1 LARVLALRIRSR
13 LPGPFGSGALAHLP
27 AGDEIPGARVLDR
40 RLLRLAAPIALG
52 ALALTACGSS
62 SGGSSSSGGGKKTYT
77 IAYQGP
83 LSGDNAQL
91 GINMDNGVKLALDQA
106 KGLPFNLKFTDSDDV
121 GDPAQAPAAARKLL
135 DNSNVVAV
143 VGPAFSGATAASEP
157 LFSQADLVSV
167 SPSATRADL
176 THLGFKSFVRVVTGD
191 TIQGAQ
197 MADYV
202 AKALKAKTAYVVDDK
217 SPYGAGLTKFVKEQ
231 LTTDGVTFK
240 SEGLAPTKDYSAIA
254 TKAVASKSD
263 VLVYGGYFAELA
275 LFVKALKSAGFKGA
289 IVSGDGSKDDQL
301 VKQAGAAA
309 ENVYLT
315 CACGGPTPAGDATVE
330 QFGKDYQAKFGSPP
344 GTYSAEAFDAA
355 NLIIAAMKGL
365 GSDITRS
372 SITAAVKKTSG
383 FKGVSHTITFDQNGE
398 GGAGQIFMHQVK
410 GGKITLLGDIA
421 ELAK

>member
-1 LARVLALRIRSR
+1 V
-13 LPGPFGSGALAHLP
+13 
-27 AGDEIPGARVLDR
+27 
-40 RLLRLAAPIALG
+40 G
-52 ALALTACGSS
+52 ALALTACGGS
-62 SGGSSSSGGGKKTYT
+62 SGGGSGGGGKKTYT

-91 GINMDNGVKLALDQA
+91 GINMDNGVKLALEQA
-106 KGLPFNLKFTDSDDV
+106 KDLPFTLKFTDSDDV
-121 GDPAQAPAAARKLL
+121 GDPAQAPAAARKLI
-135 DNSNVVAV
+135 DNTNVVAV

-157 LFSQADLVSV
+157 LFTQADMISV

-176 THLGFKSFVRVVTGD
+176 THLGFNSFVRVVTGD
-191 TIQGAQ
+191 TVQGAQ
-197 MADYV
+197 LADYV
-202 AKALKAKTAYVVDDK
+202 SKALKAKTAYVVDDK
-217 SPYGAGLTKFVKEQ
+217 SAYGAGLTKFVKQE
-231 LTTDGVTFK
+231 LTKNGVSFK
-240 SEGLAPTKDYSAIA
+240 EEGLAPTKDYSALA
-254 TKAVASKSD
+254 TKVTAAKVD
-263 VLVYGGYFAELA
+263 VLVYGGYFAEMA
-275 LFVKALKSAGFKGA
+275 LFAKALKAAGVKGA
-289 IVSGDGSKDDQL
+289 IVSDDGAKDDQL

-309 ENVYLT
+309 EGIYLT
-315 CACGGPTPAGDATVE
+315 CACGGPTPAGDAAVE

-383 FKGVSHTITFDQNGE
+383 FKGVSHTITFDQDGE
-398 GGAGQIFMHQVK
+398 GGTGQIFMHQVK

>member
-1 LARVLALRIRSR
+1 M
-13 LPGPFGSGALAHLP
+13 
-27 AGDEIPGARVLDR
+27 LDR
-40 RLLRLAAPIALG
+40 RILRLAAPLALG
-52 ALALTACGSS
+52 ALALTACG
-62 SGGSSSSGGGKKTYT
+62 GSSGGGNNSGNGGKKSYT

-106 KGLPFNLKFTDSDDV
+106 KDLPFTLKFTDSDDV

-135 DNSNVVAV
+135 DNTDVVAV

-157 LFSQADLVSV
+157 LFSQADLISV

-191 TIQGAQ
+191 TVQGAKL
-197 MADYV
+197 ADYV

-217 SPYGAGLTKFVKEQ
+217 SAYGAGLTKFVKEQ

-254 TKAVASKSD
+254 TKVVAAKVDAV
-263 VLVYGGYFAELA
+263 VYGGYFAEMA
-275 LFVKALKSAGFKGA
+275 LFAKALKAAGYKGA
-289 IVSGDGSKDDQL
+289 IVSDDGSKDDQL

-309 ENVYLT
+309 ENIYLT
-315 CACGGPTPAGDATVE
+315 CACGGPTPTGDATAE
-330 QFGKDYQAKFGSPP
+330 KFAKDYQAKFGSAP
-344 GTYSAEAFDAA
+344 GTYSAEAFDSA
-355 NLIIAAMKGL
+355 NLIIAAMKTL
-365 GSDITRS
+365 GSNITRS

-383 FKGVSHTITFDQNGE
+383 FKGVSHTITFDENGE
-398 GGAGQIFMHQVK
+398 GGTGQIFMHQVK

-421 ELAK
+421 DLAK